1 MSNHGYN
8 EVKHTKD
15 DSNNI
20 RGRLP
25 VFLSDFQCF
34 VCGSIFTTDDDRKQH
49 LEKESHGELED
60 SSAPDDILIAT
71 KQQEINDRH
80 EHYF

>member
-1 MSNHGYN
+1 MSNPGYGEGN
-8 EVKHTKD
+8 HTKD
-15 DSNNI
+15 ASKTI
-20 RGRLP
+20 RGGLP

-49 LEKESHGELED
+49 LEKESHGEPED
-60 SSAPDDILIAT
+60 RSSPDNILIAA
-71 KQQEINDRH
+71 KQQEINDAR